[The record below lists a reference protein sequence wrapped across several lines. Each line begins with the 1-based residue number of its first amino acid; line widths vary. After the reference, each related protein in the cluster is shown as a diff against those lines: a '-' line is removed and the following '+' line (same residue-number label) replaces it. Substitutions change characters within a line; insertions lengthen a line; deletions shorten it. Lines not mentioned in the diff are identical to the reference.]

1 MTATESDFDVAARI
15 AHIEPLV
22 GLERKVRPGHTA
34 LIVIDMQNDF
44 IAPEG
49 LVGRSGRDVSAAQ
62 KLAERLP
69 DFIAAARRAGV
80 LVVFVRNVY
89 STDRNFYLSDS
100 WLEQAARKQSGGYT
114 RFPVC
119 AEGSWE
125 GDYYGDVRPQPGDP
139 VVTKHRYN
147 AFHNTDLDTILRANA
162 IRTVVMTG
170 VATDVCVGST
180 AREAFM
186 RDYYAI
192 MVDDGTAT
200 FSPEDQA
207 AALRNF
213 DRYFGEVSTIAAI
226 SAIWRGR
233 NDAPSASTVSS

>member
-1 MTATESDFDVAARI
+1 MMAASETDFDVAARL
-15 AHIEPLV
+15 AHVEPLV
-22 GLERKVRPGHTA
+22 TLEKKVRPGHTA

-44 IAPEG
+44 IAPGG
-49 LVGRSGRDVSAAQ
+49 LVGRSGRDVTAAQ
-62 KLAERLP
+62 ELAERLP
-69 DFIAAARRAGV
+69 AFIATARRAGV

-89 STDRNFYLSDS
+89 STERNLYLTDT
-100 WLEQAARKQSGGYT
+100 WLEQAARKQAGGYT

-119 AEGSWE
+119 AEGAWE

-170 VATDVCVGST
+170 VATDVCVGTT

-186 RDYYAI
+186 RDYYAV

-200 FSPEDQA
+200 FSPEDHSA
-207 AALRNF
+207 TLRNF
-213 DRYFGEVSTIAAI
+213 DRYFGEVSTIAEI
-226 SAIWRGR
+226 SAIWSGR
-233 NDAPSASTVSS
+233 N

>member
-1 MTATESDFDVAARI
+1 MSAPESDFEVAIRL
-15 AHIEPLV
+15 AHVEPLV
-22 GLERKVRPGHTA
+22 GLARKVSPSHTA

-49 LVGRSGRDVSAAQ
+49 LVGRGGRDVSAAQ

-69 DFIAAARRAGV
+69 AFIAAARRAGI

-89 STDRNFYLSDS
+89 STDRNFYLSDA

-125 GDYYGDVRPQPGDP
+125 GDYYGEVRPQPGDP

-147 AFHNTDLDTILRANA
+147 AFHNSDLDTILRANA

-170 VATDVCVGST
+170 VATDVCVGTT

-186 RDYYAI
+186 RDYYAV

-200 FSPEDQA
+200 FSPEDHS

-213 DRYFGEVSTIAAI
+213 DRYFGEVSTIAEI

-233 NDAPSASTVSS
+233 N

>member
-1 MTATESDFDVAARI
+1 MSAPESDFEVAARL
-15 AHIEPLV
+15 AHVEPLV
-22 GLERKVRPGHTA
+22 GLARKVHSSHTA

-62 KLAERLP
+62 QLAQRLP
-69 DFIAAARRAGV
+69 AFIAAARRAGV

-89 STDRNFYLSDS
+89 STDRNFYLSDA

-125 GDYYGDVRPQPGDP
+125 GDYYGEVRPQPGDP

-147 AFHNTDLDTILRANA
+147 AFHNSDLDTILRAHA

-170 VATDVCVGST
+170 VATDVCVGTT

-186 RDYYAI
+186 RDYYAV

-200 FSPEDQA
+200 FSPEDHA
-207 AALRNF
+207 AGLRNF
-213 DRYFGEVSTIAAI
+213 DRYFGEVSTIAEI

-233 NDAPSASTVSS
+233 N

>member
-1 MTATESDFDVAARI
+1 MSAPESDFEVASRL
-15 AHIEPLV
+15 AHVEPLV
-22 GLERKVRPGHTA
+22 GLARKVNSSHSA

-62 KLAERLP
+62 QLAQRLP
-69 DFIAAARRAGV
+69 AFIAVARRAGV

-89 STDRNFYLSDS
+89 STDRNFYLSDA

-125 GDYYGDVRPQPGDP
+125 GDYYGEVRPQPGDP

-147 AFHNTDLDTILRANA
+147 AFHNSDLDTILRANA

-170 VATDVCVGST
+170 VATDVCVGTT

-186 RDYYAI
+186 RDYYAV

-200 FSPEDQA
+200 FSPEDHA

-213 DRYFGEVSTIAAI
+213 DRYFGEVSTIAEI

-233 NDAPSASTVSS
+233 N

>member
-1 MTATESDFDVAARI
+1 MAEPETDFDVAARL
-15 AHIEPLV
+15 AHVEPLV
-22 GLERKVRPGHTA
+22 TLEKKVRPEYTA

-44 IAPEG
+44 IAPGG
-49 LVGRSGRDVSAAQ
+49 LVGRSGRDVTAAQ
-62 KLAERLP
+62 RLAERLP
-69 DFIAAARRAGV
+69 GFIATARRAGV

-89 STDRNFYLSDS
+89 STERNLYLTDT
-100 WLEQAARKQSGGYT
+100 WLEQAARKQAGGYT

-119 AEGSWE
+119 TEGSWE

-170 VATDVCVGST
+170 VATDVCVGTT

-186 RDYYAI
+186 RDYYAV

-200 FSPEDQA
+200 FSPEDHA
-207 AALRNF
+207 ATLRNF
-213 DRYFGEVSTIAAI
+213 DRYFGEVSTIAEL

-233 NDAPSASTVSS
+233 N

>member
-1 MTATESDFDVAARI
+1 MMAAPETDFDVAARL
-15 AHIEPLV
+15 AHVEPLV
-22 GLERKVRPGHTA
+22 TLEKKVRPEHTA

-44 IAPEG
+44 IAPGG
-49 LVGRSGRDVSAAQ
+49 LVGRSGRDVTAAQ
-62 KLAERLP
+62 ELAERLP
-69 DFIAAARRAGV
+69 AFIATARRAGV

-89 STDRNFYLSDS
+89 STERNLYLTDA
-100 WLEQAARKQSGGYT
+100 WLEQAARKQAGGYT

-119 AEGSWE
+119 AEGAWE

-170 VATDVCVGST
+170 VATDVCVGTT

-186 RDYYAI
+186 RDYYAV

-200 FSPEDQA
+200 FSPEDHTA
-207 AALRNF
+207 TLRNF
-213 DRYFGEVSTIAAI
+213 DRYFGEVSTIAEI

-233 NDAPSASTVSS
+233 N